1 MTAED
6 GQSLEPGITL
16 RLPRWVES
24 WRRDLP
30 SAIADDVEGM
40 ALAIEAARRNV
51 AEATGGPFGALVVDA
66 ATGEPLAVGVN
77 LVVAARCSLLH
88 AEIVALIAAQ
98 QRRGSHDLSAGGT
111 RTVTL
116 YASAEP
122 CAQCLGAIPWSG
134 LSRLVCGARD
144 ADVRAIGF
152 DEGEKPPQWVRRL
165 ARRGIEV
172 VQDVLR
178 LEAVRVLTEYSGRG
192 GALY

>member
-1 MTAED
+1 MAADRQTV
-6 GQSLEPGITL
+6 EPCVTL
-16 RLPRWVES
+16 RVPRWLEG
-24 WRRDLP
+24 WARDLP

-51 AEATGGPFGALVVDA
+51 AEGSGGPFGALVVDG

-98 QRRGSHDLSAGGT
+98 QRCGSHDLSAGGK
-111 RTVTL
+111 RMVTL

-122 CAQCLGAIPWSG
+122 CAQCMGAIPWSG
-134 LSRLVCGARD
+134 VCRLVCAARD

-152 DEGEKPPQWVRRL
+152 DEGEKPPQWERRF

-172 VQDVLR
+172 VRDVLR
-178 LEAVRVLTEYSGRG
+178 PEAVRVLAGYSAQG